1 MKTLL
6 WAAAASLSLLAPAMA
21 QDHSHHQHHNQ
32 HPQAAEPM
40 AEHSVYQLQGQWTT
54 QLGQSLALRDLKG
67 QPAIVTLFYGSCT
80 TACPVLVNDVKRL
93 YQLLDPQLQQQ
104 VRLVMVSLD
113 SERDTPAVM
122 RAYTEHYGL
131 DNDRWLFLHGND
143 ADIRGLATVLGV
155 RYRKRDDGNFDHSNL
170 VTVLDREGRV
180 SFRVEGLAQPMEKA
194 AAHVNAL

>member
-1 MKTLL
+1 MNHENLTM
-6 WAAAASLSLLAPAMA
+6 AAAASLSLLAPAMA

-104 VRLVMVSLD
+104 VRLVMVTRTVS
-113 SERDTPAVM
+113 V
-122 RAYTEHYGL
+122 
-131 DNDRWLFLHGND
+131 
-143 ADIRGLATVLGV
+143 IR
-155 RYRKRDDGNFDHSNL
+155 RR
-170 VTVLDREGRV
+170 
-180 SFRVEGLAQPMEKA
+180 
-194 AAHVNAL
+194 